1 MTKTAAQLTEGDLFI
16 PAGRTHAVEV
26 LMVTPVPRS
35 DDLMVAYFL
44 PQGGN
49 VLRIGRD
56 AIVEV
61 LA

>member
-1 MTKTAAQLTEGDLFI
+1 
-16 PAGRTHAVEV
+16 
-26 LMVTPVPRS
+26 MVIPVPRS

-44 PQGGN
+44 PQGAN